1 MLMIDFEKLQIVD
14 IDDYMT
20 VEIILDWN
28 SSFLD
33 EPVSVFTKSLN
44 QKVEYELDKHLLKKP
59 VLFKFITRLEE
70 DDLDLITNNLVDAL
84 VYYLAGGPRTREDGD
99 RLGVPE
105 SLSNV
110 LMLDGTMET
119 CMNNRLDTDVF
130 TAKIIDRHGKEFF
143 SITEVAEN
151 AKEVFIEFK
160 EE

>member
-1 MLMIDFEKLQIVD
+1 MLMIDFEKLQIID

-20 VEIILDWN
+20 VNIILDWN

-44 QKVEYELDKHLLKKP
+44 QKVEYELDQHLFKKP
-59 VLFKFITRLEE
+59 VLFHFITRLEE
-70 DDLDLITNNLVDAL
+70 DDLDLITNNLVDSI
-84 VYYLAGGPRTREDGD
+84 VYYLTGGPRTREDGN

-119 CMNNRLDTDVF
+119 CINNRLDTDVF
-130 TAKIIDRHGKEFF
+130 TIKILDRYGKEFF
-143 SITEVAEN
+143 SVTEVAEN
-151 AKEVFIEFK
+151 AQEVFIEFK